1 MAEQKG
7 PPRFEVVG
15 PCRVAGAGKG
25 ETVQLDPAVVNIDAL
40 IAAGHVRPVKR
51 GGA

>member
-15 PCRVAGAGKG
+15 PCRIAGVGKG
-25 ETVQLDPAVVNIDAL
+25 EAVQLDPATVNIDAL

-51 GGA
+51 GAA